1 MQMSKEK
8 VRAAMKIKM
17 SGNAID
23 PGDVSVVVWRWREG
37 SGLLD
42 HSV

>member
-1 MQMSKEK
+1 MRKQK
-8 VRAAMKIKM
+8 VRAAMKIKT

-23 PGDVSVVVWRWREG
+23 PGDASVVVWRWREG